1 MSEDRMSVEKGQGTG
16 TDKQKGQ
23 EAEARIQGKPG
34 KGWPVAAKLLLAVGV
49 MLVLGL
55 SYAYFVLPES
65 LPWNESASSSWLGDT
80 YDPLLP
86 GFGINDSLLVTLGSG
101 IGAELTSLENDEVFA
116 VLMMGFDYNYPG
128 KIREGGGI
136 PGRPDAIMLL
146 ILPKDQQAAVV
157 VSIPRDTLVPLDSY
171 GNEERIN
178 ALYRDSNPAR
188 IVNAVHYLTGIA
200 PDRWVSVDFKGF
212 VNVIDRLG
220 GVDMLV
226 ESDMHIWDD
235 LNGRYFFIP
244 EGLQHLDG
252 AMSLMYVR
260 FRGDAMGDINR
271 TSRQIR
277 FVKTLASQAV
287 QWNTVGEISGIISDV
302 KESFKTD
309 MSEGEA
315 MSLGLRLLKIGVS
328 NLDGFTVPGAFEGPY
343 WRADLE
349 ATRKLIERVISGPQE
364 DGSPEAGL

>member
-1 MSEDRMSVEKGQGTG
+1 MS
-16 TDKQKGQ
+16 QKHELERKEQ
-23 EAEARIQGKPG
+23 EAQSPMRTGVKPR
-34 KGWPVAAKLLLAVGV
+34 KGWSVAAKAALVFGV
-49 MLVLGL
+49 VLMLSL

-65 LPWNESASSSWLGDT
+65 LPWNESLSSGWLGDT

-86 GFGINDSLLVTLGSG
+86 DFGISEGSLVELGSG
-101 IGAELTSLENDEVFA
+101 ADTELASWENDEVFA

-128 KIREGGGI
+128 RIREGGGV

-146 ILPKDQQAAVV
+146 LLPKDRQAAAV
-157 VSIPRDTLVPLDSY
+157 VSIPRDTLVPIDSY

-188 IVNAVHYLTGIA
+188 VVSAVYYLTGIT

-212 VNVIDRLG
+212 VNVVDRLG

-226 ESDMHIWDD
+226 EDDMYVWDD
-235 LNGRYFFIP
+235 LNGRHFFIP
-244 EGLQHLDG
+244 EGLQHMDG
-252 AMSLMYVR
+252 ATALMYVR

-277 FVKTLASQAV
+277 FLKTLASQAA

-302 KESFKTD
+302 KDSFKTD
-309 MSEGEA
+309 MSEGEG
-315 MSLGLRLLKIGVS
+315 MSLGLRLLKIGIS

-349 ATRKLIERVISGPQE
+349 ATRRLIEGVLLGDQG
-364 DGSPEAGL
+364 DGSNEVIP